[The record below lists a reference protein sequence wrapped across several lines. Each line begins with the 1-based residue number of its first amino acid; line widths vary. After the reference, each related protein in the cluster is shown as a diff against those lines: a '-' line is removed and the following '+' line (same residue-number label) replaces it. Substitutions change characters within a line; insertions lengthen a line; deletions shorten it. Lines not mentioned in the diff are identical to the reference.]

1 MAYERQGTFDDLNAA
16 LFAQM
21 EKLANASDEE
31 TITREIN
38 RSKAVGDLAGNII
51 SNYNTAINL
60 MKFQASE
67 GMDMA
72 GMIAARPKMLGGG
85 K

>member
-21 EKLANASDEE
+21 DRLANASDEE
-31 TITREIN
+31 SVRREIE
-38 RSKAVGDLAGNII
+38 RSEAVGKLAGNII
-51 SNYNTAINL
+51 GNYNTAINL

-67 GMDMA
+67 GMDLA
-72 GMIAARPKMLGGG
+72 GMVDMRPKMLGG